1 MNKVFFFEKEIFEKR
16 KEEDRYVFGNFLVA
30 ERAHNLLRIEGLYEV
45 MWKVLGITEEE
56 MCVKIS
62 LAFCRTFGA
71 EACYLCSKKDTC
83 SRLISACH
91 HEQNRTH

>member
-1 MNKVFFFEKEIFEKR
+1 VNKVFFFEKEIFEKR
-16 KEEDRYVFGNFLVA
+16 KEKDRYIFSNFLVA
-30 ERAHNLLRIEGLYEV
+30 ERAHNLLSLYEV

-71 EACYLCSKKDTC
+71 VGLLFMFKERYMFLLNLCLSP
-83 SRLISACH
+83 
-91 HEQNRTH
+91 